1 MKDMYE
7 YNNQMSS
14 KKLYKSSR
22 QHEQK
27 IKQMAMNESKGNPI
41 EFGYVRIMDTVQS
54 PFIQIYDITYI
65 T

>member
-1 MKDMYE
+1 MYK

-27 IKQMAMNESKGNPI
+27 IKPMAMNESKGNPI
-41 EFGYVRIMDTVQS
+41 KFGYVRIMDTVQS

>member
-14 KKLYKSSR
+14 KKLYKYSR

-27 IKQMAMNESKGNPI
+27 IKPMAMNESKGNPI
-41 EFGYVRIMDTVQS
+41 KFGYVRIMDTVQS
-54 PFIQIYDITYI
+54 PFIQIYDIRYI